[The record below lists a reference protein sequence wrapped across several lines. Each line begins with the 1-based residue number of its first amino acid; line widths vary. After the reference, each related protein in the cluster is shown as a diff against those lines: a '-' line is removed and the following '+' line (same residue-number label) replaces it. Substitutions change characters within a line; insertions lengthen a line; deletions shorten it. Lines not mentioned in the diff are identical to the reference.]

1 MPFVTSRVIHVT
13 TTKNPRPAYHICRQK
28 DRRECVQGKMGFR
41 MEVELIYC
49 VELDFRE
56 NSIRHGHMLAYWNQS
71 GTKERM

>member
-1 MPFVTSRVIHVT
+1 
-13 TTKNPRPAYHICRQK
+13 
-28 DRRECVQGKMGFR
+28 MGFR
-41 MEVELIYC
+41 MEVDLIYC